1 MKSIFNL
8 FLSITLIIWGL
19 HSALAAQPSSS
30 EQIRA
35 TVLEYTQSKGQ
46 GIQALFNQQR
56 LDWGD
61 DCNPDDRTSCVTYI
75 CDKVNSCQF
84 ESNFKEIAE
93 ACRGSSGDCVK
104 TLCDKSNSC
113 QFTSNAK
120 EVAQACR
127 RVGGMCVEI
136 GCEKTNSCQ
145 FASNGKE
152 IAQACEGVFDG
163 ECIKFACER
172 LSCQFVST
180 FKEVAR
186 SCAGR

>member
-1 MKSIFNL
+1 MKSNFNL
-8 FLSITLIIWGL
+8 ILTVVLFIFGVHTAQASPLS
-19 HSALAAQPSSS
+19 SQEQVRAA
-30 EQIRA
+30 
-35 TVLEYTQSKGQ
+35 VLEYTQSKGQ
-46 GIQALFNQQR
+46 GFQSLFDHQR

-61 DCNPDDRTSCVTYI
+61 DCNPSDRTSCVNYI

-104 TLCDKSNSC
+104 TLCEKSNSC
-113 QFTSNAK
+113 QFTSSAK

-136 GCEKTNSCQ
+136 GCDKTNSCQ
-145 FASNGKE
+145 FSSSGQE
-152 IAQACEGVFDG
+152 IAKACEGVFDG
-163 ECIKFACER
+163 DCVKYACER
-172 LSCQFVST
+172 LSCQFTST